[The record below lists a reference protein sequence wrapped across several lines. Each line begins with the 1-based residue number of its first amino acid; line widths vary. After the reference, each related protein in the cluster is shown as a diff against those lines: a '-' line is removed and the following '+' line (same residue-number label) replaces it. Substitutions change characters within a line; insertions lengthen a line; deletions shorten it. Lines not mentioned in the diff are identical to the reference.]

1 MGIILVI
8 ISAALAVEGYLIVD
22 RYLIPHVPLQF
33 ADWSRHVLT
42 LEEQRQLFEELR
54 VHLMGV
60 TDASS
65 GAMLSGLTRSISR
78 PRICGLL
85 KHKDRHGQWLDW
97 NDFDVTFS
105 QYGVFVSARSI
116 HREDDY
122 KGTIYLRDG
131 IHRALQQSDR
141 VECE

>member
-1 MGIILVI
+1 MILVAV
-8 ISAALAVEGYLIVD
+8 SAALVVEGYFIVD
-22 RYLIPHVPLQF
+22 RYLIPHVPLHF

-54 VHLMGV
+54 VNLMGV

-65 GAMLSGLTRSISR
+65 GAMLSGLTRSISKPSR
-78 PRICGLL
+78 VCGLL
-85 KHKDRHGQWLDW
+85 KHKNRQGQWQNW

-122 KGTIYLRDG
+122 KGTLYLRDG
-131 IHRALQQSDR
+131 VHRELQQSDR
-141 VECE
+141 VECK